1 MKTDNGMTK
10 IGGLGYSRIHVIVI
24 AVIAIGIGLFVFILE
39 PLGNLPVARENAV
52 YHSGTFAK
60 YESGKNYSLLYL
72 EDGTSHE
79 IYPHTEP
86 EQLRERLESM
96 EVGTPLELWVNPNT
110 NCLAEIR
117 ADSEVLLE
125 FTSSQ
130 EEVYTYGYG
139 YMAIGGFLCLGAVF
153 LICYTATEA
162 KKEKQEQD
170 RQNRSAERVYDSG
183 DTVALRSA
191 APAEKQ
197 KILLS
202 ADRGEYRICYRRV
215 GKVNELIV
223 NGRVYDEYKALVE
236 FEHALC
242 ATVDGHEIEA
252 GLTADSDSYILFDD
266 EILAEKKRWI

>member
-1 MKTDNGMTK
+1 MKTKETVDTK
-10 IGGLGYSRIHVIVI
+10 GSLGHSPIHVTVLAIV
-24 AVIAIGIGLFVFILE
+24 AALIGVFFFILE
-39 PLGNLPVARENAV
+39 PLGNLPVERENSL
-52 YHSGTFAK
+52 YYSGAFAK
-60 YESGKNYSLLYL
+60 YETGRNYSMIYL
-72 EDGTSHE
+72 EDGTSYE

-86 EQLRERLESM
+86 EELRERLEAM
-96 EVGTPLELWVNPNT
+96 EAGTPLELWVNPNT

-117 ADSEVLLE
+117 ANGEVLLE
-125 FTSSQ
+125 FASSQ

-139 YMAIGGFLCLGAVF
+139 YVGIGIFVCVAAVF
-153 LICYTATEA
+153 WVCYTVVEQKKKKTEL
-162 KKEKQEQD
+162 D
-170 RQNRSAERVYDSG
+170 RRERSAARVYDSG
-183 DTVALRSA
+183 DTVPLRSA

-202 ADRGEYRICYRRV
+202 ADHGVYRICYRRV

-242 ATVDGHEIEA
+242 AIVDGHEIEA
-252 GLTADSDSYILFDD
+252 GLTADSNSYILFDD